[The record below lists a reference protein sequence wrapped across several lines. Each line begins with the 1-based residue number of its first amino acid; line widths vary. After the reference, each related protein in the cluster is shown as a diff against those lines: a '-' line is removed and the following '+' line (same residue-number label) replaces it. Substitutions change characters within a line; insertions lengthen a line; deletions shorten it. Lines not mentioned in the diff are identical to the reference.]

1 VDYTKNSELIRSFN
15 YRYNNRIP
23 MLSEIILK
31 DREDA
36 ARLPGKIGTYLDF
49 IATGGILKGYK
60 D

>member
-1 VDYTKNSELIRSFN
+1 
-15 YRYNNRIP
+15 

>member
-1 VDYTKNSELIRSFN
+1 MDYTKISELIRSFN
-15 YRYNNRIP
+15 YRYNNKIP

-36 ARLPGKIGTYLDF
+36 ARLPGKNRTYLDF
-49 IATGGILKGYK
+49 IATGKILRGYK